1 MSCSAEM
8 STGLNLDQQGGEPLI
23 VRDVMTTPVIS
34 VPYNVAV
41 DVALDMLLKHGLS
54 GLPMVDEH
62 DRLVGLITEYDLLE
76 LYADDSHEN
85 EIQPCYR
92 FMTTK
97 LCTVQAAASLDTAR
111 GIFRAAKIRRLPV
124 VDDDRL
130 VGILSRRD
138 ILRVIRDHRL
148 AAT

>member
-1 MSCSAEM
+1 M
-8 STGLNLDQQGGEPLI
+8 I
-23 VRDVMTTPVIS
+23 VRDVMTTPVIG

-41 DVALDMLLKHGLS
+41 DVALDLLLKHGLS

-62 DRLVGLITEYDLLE
+62 QRLVGLITEYDLLE
-76 LYADDSHEN
+76 LFTNEPES

-97 LCTVQAAASLDTAR
+97 LCTVQAEASLDVAR

-124 VDDDRL
+124 VDGERL

-138 ILRVIRDHRL
+138 ILRVIQERRSTDEL
-148 AAT
+148 VGTSE